1 MRMKYYYQNK
11 NLIKCFIQ
19 TLIKMPEGGGNG
31 GGHGN
36 NGGGHSIL
44 DGLFELHQTVGT
56 GGFAKVIY
64 LEEGMSNFLYIIC

>member
-1 MRMKYYYQNK
+1 
-11 NLIKCFIQ
+11 
-19 TLIKMPEGGGNG
+19 MPEGGGNG

-64 LEEGMSNFLYIIC
+64 LEEGMSNFLYINC